1 VKKILLTAGALLAWT
16 SVAAAGAGGQ
26 SVVSIPAEDYK
37 AILERLDTLQKRVD
51 QMEKTASPSDKAAA
65 AAMPG
70 KLARDVEN
78 IYDTLDKVE
87 TKTLKDRINLGA
99 ELRTRADFFKVKNNA
114 NLSPGSLVR
123 EHNDNH
129 WSNRFRLNLD
139 SEIQKNLLFTGR
151 ITAYKNFSND
161 AANIYTNDSNAAH
174 VPGDSGLK
182 LDRAYVDWIP
192 EGMPF
197 PLALTFGR
205 HPSSEGPPS
214 ELKENRLRQSTYP
227 SLLFDGEADG
237 VVATVGLERYLGWKN
252 SGIRFAWGK
261 TYQDTNTAVAYM
273 DNYGQALDDS
283 NVYAVFFETEIPGV
297 RDSLL
302 VLSALRAS
310 DLTANNYYL
319 GNSEATSS
327 NNIGD
332 MDLYGIHAQANNVA
346 DSGFDIFLSTG
357 LNKTRPS
364 GTIGYDTNGSIAT
377 LEGVAGLMNNDG
389 TTSHTGWAV
398 HTGLRYNIP
407 YKPWNNPK
415 VGFEYNH
422 GSDYW
427 FNFTWGSAELYNKL
441 ATRGDAYDFY
451 YIQPFNDNLFGRLG
465 YTHINYNYSNSGLHI
480 GDFGDSTA
488 QLDNLYFLLDVRF

>member
-1 VKKILLTAGALLAWT
+1 MKKILLTAGALLAWT
-16 SVAAAGAGGQ
+16 SCAAAGAGGQ
-26 SVVSIPAEDYK
+26 TVSIPVEDYK

-51 QMEKTASPSDKAAA
+51 QIEKADSPSGKAASA
-65 AAMPG
+65 AVPS
-70 KLARDVEN
+70 KLSKDVET
-78 IYDTLDKVE
+78 IFDTLDKVE

-99 ELRTRADFFKVKNNA
+99 ELRTRADFFKLKNDPNFGGA
-114 NLSPGSLVR
+114 GSV

-139 SEIQKNLLFTGR
+139 SEIRKNLLFTGR
-151 ITAYKNFSND
+151 VTAYKNFANNTENAFVND
-161 AANIYTNDSNAAH
+161 ANAAH

-192 EGMPF
+192 EGMPV

-252 SGIRFAWGK
+252 SGLRLAWGK
-261 TYQDTNTAVAYM
+261 AFQDTNTSVSYM
-273 DNYGQALDDS
+273 DNAGGMFDDT
-283 NVYAVFFETEIPGV
+283 NIYAMFFETEIPGV

-302 VLSALRAS
+302 VLSALQAA
-310 DLTANNYYL
+310 DLVGDPAFF
-319 GNSEATSS
+319 GMAGAKKD
-327 NNIGD
+327 IGD
-332 MDLYGIHAQANNVA
+332 MQLYGVHAQANNLM
-346 DSGFDIFLSTG
+346 DSGFDLFLSTG
-357 LNKTRPS
+357 INKTEPN
-364 GTIGYDTNGSIAT
+364 GNTVGAGMIGLLNTGA
-377 LEGVAGLMNNDG
+377 NNDEH
-389 TTSHTGWAV
+389 SGWAV

-422 GSDYW
+422 GSEHW
-427 FNFTWGSAELYNKL
+427 FSFTWGSAELYNRL

-451 YIQPFNDNLFGRLG
+451 YLQPFNENLFGRMG
-465 YTHINYNYSNSGLHI
+465 YTHIDYAHGLSGMHL
-480 GDFGDSTA
+480 GTPGDSTA
-488 QLDNLYFLLDVRF
+488 ELDNLYFLLDCRF

>member
-1 VKKILLTAGALLAWT
+1 MKKLLLTAGALLAWT
-16 SVAAAGAGGQ
+16 SCAVAGAGGQ
-26 SVVSIPAEDYK
+26 TVAIPVEDYK

-51 QMEKTASPSDKAAA
+51 QIEKTDSPSGKAAS
-65 AAMPG
+65 AAMPS
-70 KLARDVEN
+70 KLAQDVEN

-99 ELRTRADFFKVKNNA
+99 ELRTRADFFKVKNNTMLP
-114 NLSPGSLVR
+114 NVSST

-129 WSNRFRLNLD
+129 WTNRFRLNLD
-139 SEIQKNLLFTGR
+139 SEIRKNLLFTGR
-151 ITAYKNFSND
+151 ITAYKNF
-161 AANIYTNDSNAAH
+161 ANNTENTFVNDSNAAH
-174 VPGDSGLK
+174 VPGDTGLK

-192 EGMPF
+192 EGMPV

-252 SGIRFAWGK
+252 SGIRLAWGK
-261 TYQDTNTAVAYM
+261 AYQDTNTSVSYM
-273 DNYGQALDDS
+273 DNAGGMYDDT
-283 NVYAVFFETEIPGV
+283 NIYAMFFETEIPGV

-302 VLSALRAS
+302 VLSALQAS
-310 DLTANNYYL
+310 NLVGDASYL
-319 GNSEATSS
+319 NAGTDKVD
-327 NNIGD
+327 IGD
-332 MDLYGIHAQANNVA
+332 MTMYGIHAQANNLM
-346 DSGFDIFLSTG
+346 DSGFDLFLSTG
-357 LNKTRPS
+357 LNKTDPS
-364 GTIGYDTNGSIAT
+364 GNTIA
-377 LEGVAGLMNNDG
+377 AGFGLLNNDG
-389 TTSHTGWAV
+389 TTEHSGWAV
-398 HTGLRYNIP
+398 HAGLRYNIP

-422 GSDYW
+422 GSDNW
-427 FNFTWGSAELYNKL
+427 FSFTWGSAELYNKL

-465 YTHINYNYSNSGLHI
+465 YTHIDYNYSNSGMHM

-488 QLDNLYFLLDVRF
+488 ELDNLYFLLDVRF

>member
-1 VKKILLTAGALLAWT
+1 MKKILLTAGALLAWT
-16 SVAAAGAGGQ
+16 SCAAAGAGGQ
-26 SVVSIPAEDYK
+26 TVSIPVEDYK

-51 QMEKTASPSDKAAA
+51 QIEKTESPSGKAAA
-65 AAMPG
+65 AAMPT
-70 KLARDVEN
+70 KLAKDVEN
-78 IYDTLDKVE
+78 IFDTLDKVE

-99 ELRTRADFFKVKNNA
+99 ELRTRADFFKVKDNPMLPA
-114 NLSPGSLVR
+114 VSST

-129 WSNRFRLNLD
+129 WTNRFRLNLD

-151 ITAYKNFSND
+151 ITAYKNFAND
-161 AANIYTNDSNAAH
+161 TANTFANDSNAAH
-174 VPGDSGLK
+174 VPGDTGLK

-192 EGMPF
+192 EGMPI

-261 TYQDTNTAVAYM
+261 AYQDTNTSVSYM
-273 DNYGQALDDS
+273 DNAGGMYDDT
-283 NVYAVFFETEIPGV
+283 NIYAMFFETEIPGV

-302 VLSALRAS
+302 VLSALKAANLVGDAS
-310 DLTANNYYL
+310 YL
-319 GNSEATSS
+319 NAGTDKVD
-327 NNIGD
+327 IGD
-332 MDLYGIHAQANNVA
+332 MTMYGIHAQANNLM
-346 DSGFDIFLSTG
+346 DSGFDLFFSTG
-357 LNKTRPS
+357 LNKTDPS
-364 GTIGYDTNGSIAT
+364 GKT
-377 LEGVAGLMNNDG
+377 LAAGFGLLNNDG
-389 TTSHTGWAV
+389 TTEHSGWAI
-398 HTGLRYNIP
+398 HTGLRYNIA

-422 GSDYW
+422 GSDNW
-427 FNFTWGSAELYNKL
+427 FSFTWGSAELYNKL
-441 ATRGDAYDFY
+441 ATRGDAYDLY

-465 YTHINYNYSNSGLHI
+465 YTHIDYNYSGSGLHM

-488 QLDNLYFLLDVRF
+488 ELDNLYFLLDCRF

>member
-1 VKKILLTAGALLAWT
+1 MKKILLTAGALLTWT
-16 SVAAAGAGGQ
+16 SCAVAGAGGQ
-26 SVVSIPAEDYK
+26 TVAIPVEDYK

-51 QMEKTASPSDKAAA
+51 QMEKTGSPSDKAAS
-65 AAMPG
+65 AAMPS
-70 KLARDVEN
+70 KLAKDVET

-99 ELRTRADFFKVKNNA
+99 ELRTRADFFKLKNDA
-114 NLSPGSLVR
+114 NFGGAGSV

-129 WSNRFRLNLD
+129 WTNRFRLNLD
-139 SEIQKNLLFTGR
+139 SEIRKNLLFTGR
-151 ITAYKNFSND
+151 ITAYKNF
-161 AANIYTNDSNAAH
+161 ANSDNNTFANDSNAAH
-174 VPGDSGLK
+174 LPGDSGLK

-192 EGMPF
+192 EGMPVPF
-197 PLALTFGR
+197 ALTFGR

-261 TYQDTNTAVAYM
+261 AYQDTNTSVSYM
-273 DNYGQALDDS
+273 DNAGGMYDDT
-283 NVYAVFFETEIPGV
+283 NIYAMFFETEIPGV

-302 VLSALRAS
+302 VLSALQAS
-310 DLTANNYYL
+310 DLVGDGTYVGGA
-319 GNSEATSS
+319 GKAD
-327 NNIGD
+327 IGD
-332 MDLYGIHAQANNVA
+332 MTMYGIHAQANNLM
-346 DSGFDIFLSTG
+346 DSGFDIFFSSG
-357 LNKTRPS
+357 INKTDPS
-364 GTIGYDTNGSIAT
+364 GNTVTDAYGRPT
-377 LEGVAGLMNNDG
+377 GLMNTGANTDEH
-389 TTSHTGWAV
+389 SGWAI

-422 GSDYW
+422 GSDNW
-427 FNFTWGSAELYNKL
+427 FSFTWGSAELYNKL

-465 YTHINYNYSNSGLHI
+465 YTHIDYNYTNSGMHL
-480 GDFGDSTA
+480 GDFGDSIA
-488 QLDNLYFLLDVRF
+488 ELDNLYFLLDVRF

>member
-1 VKKILLTAGALLAWT
+1 MKKILLTAGALLAWT

-26 SVVSIPAEDYK
+26 AVVSIPAEDYK

-51 QMEKTASPSDKAAA
+51 QMEKTGSPSDKAAA

-99 ELRTRADFFKVKNNA
+99 ELRTRADFFKLKNDQNFGGA
-114 NLSPGSLVR
+114 GSV

-151 ITAYKNFSND
+151 ITAYKNFSNNE
-161 AANIYTNDSNAAH
+161 ANIYANDSNSAH

-192 EGMPF
+192 EGMPI
-197 PLALTFGR
+197 PLAFTFGR

-237 VVATVGLERYLGWKN
+237 VVATIGLERYLGWKN

-261 TYQDTNTAVAYM
+261 TYQDTNTSVAYM
-273 DNYGQALDDS
+273 DTYGGALDDS
-283 NVYAVFFETEIPGV
+283 NVAAVFFETEIPGV

-310 DLTANNYYL
+310 DLTASDYYL
-319 GNSEATSS
+319 GAAGNNA

-346 DSGFDIFLSTG
+346 DSGFDIFVSTG

-364 GTIGYDTNGSIAT
+364 GTIDYVHPVYGPMTP
-377 LEGVAGLMNNDG
+377 GLLNMDG
-389 TTSHTGWAV
+389 TTSHSGWAV

-415 VGFEYNH
+415 IGFEYNH

-465 YTHINYNYSNSGLHI
+465 YTHIDYNYSNSGLHI
-480 GDFGDSTA
+480 GDFDKSTA
-488 QLDNLYFLLDVRF
+488 ELDNVYFLLDVRF

>member
-1 VKKILLTAGALLAWT
+1 MKKILLTAGALLAWT
-16 SVAAAGAGGQ
+16 SCAVAGAGGQ
-26 SVVSIPAEDYK
+26 TVAIPVEDYK

-51 QMEKTASPSDKAAA
+51 QMEKAESPSGKVTA
-65 AAMPG
+65 AAMPS
-70 KLARDVEN
+70 KLAKDVET

-99 ELRTRADFFKVKNNA
+99 ELRTRADFFKLKNDA
-114 NLSPGSLVR
+114 NFGGAGSV

-129 WSNRFRLNLD
+129 WTNRFRLNLD
-139 SEIQKNLLFTGR
+139 SEIRKNLLFTGR
-151 ITAYKNFSND
+151 ITAYKNF
-161 AANIYTNDSNAAH
+161 ANSDNNRFTNDSNAAH
-174 VPGDSGLK
+174 LPGDSGLK

-192 EGMPF
+192 EGMPI

-261 TYQDTNTAVAYM
+261 AYQDTNTAVSYM
-273 DNYGQALDDS
+273 DNSGGMYDDT
-283 NVYAVFFETEIPGV
+283 NIYAMFFETEIPGV

-302 VLSALRAS
+302 VLSALQAS
-310 DLTANNYYL
+310 NLNGDPTYLYSTTNTAKVD
-319 GNSEATSS
+319 
-327 NNIGD
+327 IGD
-332 MDLYGIHAQANNVA
+332 MTMYGIHAQANNLM

-357 LNKTRPS
+357 INKTDPS
-364 GTIGYDTNGSIAT
+364 GQVITVAGSPGGAYDNTY
-377 LEGVAGLMNNDG
+377 GLMNTGANTDKH
-389 TTSHTGWAV
+389 SGWAV
-398 HTGLRYNIP
+398 HAGLRYNIP

-415 VGFEYNH
+415 IGFEYNH
-422 GSDYW
+422 GSEHW
-427 FNFTWGSAELYNKL
+427 FSFTWGSAELFNKL
-441 ATRGDAYDFY
+441 AVRGDVYDFY

-465 YTHINYNYSNSGLHI
+465 YTHADYSHGMSGMHM
-480 GDFGDSTA
+480 GTPGDSSSE
-488 QLDNLYFLLDVRF
+488 LDNLYFLLDVRF

>member
-16 SVAAAGAGGQ
+16 GCAVAGAGGQ
-26 SVVSIPAEDYK
+26 TVAIPVEDYK
-37 AILERLDTLQKRVD
+37 AILQRLDTLQKRVD
-51 QMEKTASPSDKAAA
+51 QMEKADSPSGKAAS
-65 AAMPG
+65 AAMPT
-70 KLARDVEN
+70 KLAKDVEN

-99 ELRTRADFFKVKNNA
+99 ELRTRVDSFKLKDDVLTGGA
-114 NLSPGSLVR
+114 GTVD
-123 EHNDNH
+123 HNDNY
-129 WSNRFRLNLD
+129 WTNRFRLNMD
-139 SEIQKNLLFTGR
+139 AEIQKNLLFTGR
-151 ITAYKNFSND
+151 LTAYKNFANEGLANND
-161 AANIYTNDSNAAH
+161 ANQAH
-174 VPGDSGLK
+174 VPGNSSLK

-192 EGMPF
+192 EGMPV

-261 TYQDTNTAVAYM
+261 GYQDTNATTAYL
-273 DNYGQALDDS
+273 DNPGNQYDDT
-283 NVYAVFFETEIPGV
+283 NVYAMFFETEIPGV

-302 VLSALRAS
+302 VLSALQAEDINS
-310 DLTANNYYL
+310 AMLGGTQKL
-319 GNSEATSS
+319 GNMS
-327 NNIGD
+327 
-332 MDLYGIHAQANNVA
+332 LYGVHAQANNVA

-357 LNKTRPS
+357 MNKTDP
-364 GTIGYDTNGSIAT
+364 NGRT
-377 LEGVAGLMNNDG
+377 FGGMGLLNADG
-389 TTSHTGWAV
+389 TSEHSGWAV
-398 HTGLRYNIP
+398 YTGLRYNIA

-422 GSDYW
+422 GSEYW
-427 FNFTWGSAELYNKL
+427 SSFTWGSSELYNKL
-441 ATRGDAYDFY
+441 ATRGDAYDLY

-465 YTHINYNYSNSGLHI
+465 YTHINYDHGMSTGLF
-480 GDFGDSTA
+480 GEPGDSNA
-488 QLDNLYFLLDVRF
+488 VLDNVYFLLDCRF

>member
-1 VKKILLTAGALLAWT
+1 MKKILLTAGALLAWT
-16 SVAAAGAGGQ
+16 GCAVAGAGG

-51 QMEKTASPSDKAAA
+51 QMEKAESPSGKAST
-65 AAMPG
+65 AAMPS
-70 KLARDVEN
+70 KLAKDVEN

-87 TKTLKDRINLGA
+87 TKSLKDRINLGA
-99 ELRTRADFFKVKNNA
+99 ELRTRVDSFRLKDDV
-114 NLSPGSLVR
+114 SVD
-123 EHNDNH
+123 HNDNF
-129 WSNRFRLNLD
+129 WTNRFRLNLD

-151 ITAYKNFSND
+151 LTAYKNFANTGTDSTVD
-161 AANIYTNDSNAAH
+161 ANQAH
-174 VPGDSGLK
+174 VLGSSSIK

-252 SGIRFAWGK
+252 SGIRFAYGK
-261 TYQDTNTAVAYM
+261 GYQDSGNTSY
-273 DNYGQALDDS
+273 LDDPTHQYEDI
-283 NVYAVFFETEIPGV
+283 NVYAMFFETEIPGV

-302 VLSALRAS
+302 VLSALQATDINS
-310 DLTANNYYL
+310 TMAMGAEKI
-319 GNSEATSS
+319 GNMS
-327 NNIGD
+327 
-332 MDLYGIHAQANNVA
+332 LYGAHVQANNVA
-346 DSGFDIFLSTG
+346 DSGFDLFLSTG
-357 LNKTRPS
+357 LNKTDP
-364 GTIGYDTNGSIAT
+364 NGNAT
-377 LEGVAGLMNNDG
+377 GGLGLLNSDG
-389 TTSHTGWAV
+389 TSEHTGWSV
-398 HTGLRYNIP
+398 YTGLRYNVP

-422 GSDYW
+422 GSEYW
-427 FNFTWGSAELYNKL
+427 ASFTWGASELYNKL
-441 ATRGDAYDFY
+441 ATRGDAYDLY

-465 YTHINYNYSNSGLHI
+465 YTRINYDHGGSGGLF
-480 GDFGDSTA
+480 GEPGDSNA
-488 QLDNLYFLLDVRF
+488 SLDNVYFLLDCRF

>member
-16 SVAAAGAGGQ
+16 GCAVAGAGGQ
-26 SVVSIPAEDYK
+26 TVAIPVEDYK

-51 QMEKTASPSDKAAA
+51 QMEKTDSPSGKAAS
-65 AAMPG
+65 AAMPS
-70 KLARDVEN
+70 KLAKDVET
-78 IYDTLDKVE
+78 IFDTLDKVE

-99 ELRTRADFFKVKNNA
+99 ELRTRVDSFKLKDDALTGGV
-114 NLSPGSLVR
+114 GTVD
-123 EHNDNH
+123 HNDNY
-129 WSNRFRLNLD
+129 WTNRFRLNLD
-139 SEIQKNLLFTGR
+139 SEIRKNLLFTGR
-151 ITAYKNFSND
+151 VTAYKNFANKGFETTND
-161 AANIYTNDSNAAH
+161 ANQAH

-192 EGMPF
+192 EGMPI

-261 TYQDTNTAVAYM
+261 GYQDSNSVVSYL
-273 DNYGQALDDS
+273 DNGANPYDDI
-283 NVYAVFFETEIPGV
+283 NVYAMFFETEIPGV

-302 VLSALRAS
+302 VLSAL
-310 DLTANNYYL
+310 
-319 GNSEATSS
+319 GATDINGMGSGAGK
-327 NNIGD
+327 IGD
-332 MDLYGIHAQANNVA
+332 MALYGVHAQANNVV

-357 LNKTRPS
+357 LNKTDP
-364 GTIGYDTNGSIAT
+364 NGNVF
-377 LEGVAGLMNNDG
+377 GPVGLLNDDG
-389 TTSHTGWAV
+389 TTEHSGWSV
-398 HTGLRYNIP
+398 YTGLRYNIP
-407 YKPWNNPK
+407 YKAWNNPK

-422 GSDYW
+422 GSEYW
-427 FNFTWGSAELYNKL
+427 ASFTWGPSELYNKL
-441 ATRGDAYDFY
+441 ATRGDAYDLY

-465 YTHINYNYSNSGLHI
+465 YTHINYDHGSRSQVFGEP
-480 GDFGDSTA
+480 GDSSA
-488 QLDNLYFLLDVRF
+488 ELDNVYFLLDCRF

>member
-1 VKKILLTAGALLAWT
+1 MKKILLTAGALLAWT
-16 SVAAAGAGGQ
+16 SCAVAGAGGQ
-26 SVVSIPAEDYK
+26 TVAIPVEDYK

-51 QMEKTASPSDKAAA
+51 QMEKAESPSGKATA
-65 AAMPG
+65 AAMPS
-70 KLARDVEN
+70 KLAKDVET

-99 ELRTRADFFKVKNNA
+99 ELRTRADFFKLKNDA
-114 NLSPGSLVR
+114 NFGGAGSV

-129 WSNRFRLNLD
+129 WTNRFRLNLD
-139 SEIQKNLLFTGR
+139 SEIRKNLLFTGR
-151 ITAYKNFSND
+151 ITAYKNF
-161 AANIYTNDSNAAH
+161 ANSDNNTFANDSNAAH
-174 VPGDSGLK
+174 LPGDSGLK

-192 EGMPF
+192 EGMPV
-197 PLALTFGR
+197 PLAFTFGR

-261 TYQDTNTAVAYM
+261 AYQDTNTSVSYM
-273 DNYGQALDDS
+273 DNAGGMYDDT
-283 NVYAVFFETEIPGV
+283 NIYAMFFETEIPGV

-302 VLSALRAS
+302 VLSALQAS
-310 DLTANNYYL
+310 NLVGDGSYL
-319 GNSEATSS
+319 GQPAANPSIAD
-327 NNIGD
+327 IGD
-332 MDLYGIHAQANNVA
+332 MTMYGIHAQANNVV
-346 DSGFDIFLSTG
+346 DSGFDIFLSAG
-357 LNKTRPS
+357 INKTDPS
-364 GTIGYDTNGSIAT
+364 GNTVTTPFGQ
-377 LEGVAGLMNNDG
+377 VGLLNTGANTDEH
-389 TTSHTGWAV
+389 SGWAI

-415 VGFEYNH
+415 IGFEYNH
-422 GSDYW
+422 GSDNW
-427 FNFTWGSAELYNKL
+427 FSFTWGSAELYNKL

-465 YTHINYNYSNSGLHI
+465 YTHIDYNYTNSGMHL

-488 QLDNLYFLLDVRF
+488 ELDNLYFLLDVRF